1 MKTCDFIEEEKLT
14 AYVDGELNDK
24 EMLEVSKHLK
34 ECETCKILVDEL
46 EELSNNTLFHYEQI
60 KDSFELPNLMKDLNE
75 KLKNMENIT
84 KEHTKYDN
92 IIEFPKEKIKKEENK
107 SDDSVL
113 GKIYKFAPAIISLA
127 AILLISIIIS
137 NNKPNSTTVNIQAK
151 VSDSVTVDSL
161 EYSKFNAMIY
171 KTKDKNKT
179 VIWLFKEN
187 NSDEDD
193 GPI

>member
-1 MKTCDFIEEEKLT
+1 MKKCDIIETEKLS

-24 EMLEVSKHLK
+24 EMQEVANHLK
-34 ECETCKILVDEL
+34 DCEACKLLVEEL
-46 EELSNNTLFHYEQI
+46 EELSSNTLFHYEKI
-60 KDSFELPNLMKDLNE
+60 ENSFELPNLIKDLNE
-75 KLKNMENIT
+75 KLKNTEDIT
-84 KEHTKYDN
+84 EEHTLYDN
-92 IIEFPKEKIKKEENK
+92 IIEFPKEKIKTKETKAN
-107 SDDSVL
+107 DNIF
-113 GKIYKFAPAIISLA
+113 GKIYKFAPAIVSLA

-137 NNKPNSTTVNIQAK
+137 NNKPNTTTANTQAK
-151 VSDSVTVDSL
+151 ASDSVTVDSL

-187 NSDEDD
+187 SDNDDD

>member
-1 MKTCDFIEEEKLT
+1 MKKCDIIETEKLS

-24 EMLEVSKHLK
+24 EMQEVANHLK
-34 ECETCKILVDEL
+34 DCEACKLLVEEL
-46 EELSNNTLFHYEQI
+46 EELSNNALFHYEQI
-60 KDSFELPNLMKDLNE
+60 ENSFELPNLIKDLNE
-75 KLKNMENIT
+75 KLKNTEDIT
-84 KEHTKYDN
+84 EEHTLYHN
-92 IIEFPKEKIKKEENK
+92 IIEFPKEKIKKEETKDNIF
-107 SDDSVL
+107 
-113 GKIYKFAPAIISLA
+113 GKIYKIAPAIVSLA

-137 NNKPNSTTVNIQAK
+137 NNKPNTTAVNTQAK
-151 VSDSVTVDSL
+151 ASDSVTVDSL

-187 NSDEDD
+187 SDNDDD

>member
-1 MKTCDFIEEEKLT
+1 MKTCDFIETEKLT

-24 EMLEVSKHLK
+24 EMQEIAEHIKT
-34 ECETCKILVDEL
+34 CESCRNLINEL
-46 EELSNNTLFHYEQI
+46 EELSQNTLFHYEQI
-60 KDSFELPNLMKDLNE
+60 EAGFELPNLMRDLNE
-75 KLKNMENIT
+75 KLKNMDNIT
-84 KEHTKYDN
+84 EEHTKYDN
-92 IIEFPKEKIKKEENK
+92 IIEFPKEKIKKDEN
-107 SDDSVL
+107 SDDNIF
-113 GKIYKFAPAIISLA
+113 GKVYKFAPAIISLA

-137 NNKPNSTTVNIQAK
+137 NNKPNVTTVNTQAK
-151 VSDSVTVDSL
+151 ATDNVTVDSL

-187 NSDEDD
+187 NNDDDD

>member
-1 MKTCDFIEEEKLT
+1 MKTCDFIETEKLT

-24 EMLEVSKHLK
+24 EMLEVSNHIKS
-34 ECETCKILVDEL
+34 CESCKTLVEEL
-46 EELSNNTLFHYEQI
+46 EELSSNTLFHYEQI
-60 KDSFELPNLMKDLNE
+60 ENSFELPNLMKDLNE
-75 KLKNMENIT
+75 KLKNMDNIT
-84 KEHTKYDN
+84 EEHTKYDN
-92 IIEFPKEKIKKEENK
+92 IIEFPKEKIQKEETITN
-107 SDDSVL
+107 DNIL
-113 GKIYKFAPAIISLA
+113 GKIYKFAPAIVSLA

-137 NNKPNSTTVNIQAK
+137 NNKPNSTAVNTQAK
-151 VSDSVTVDSL
+151 VNDSVTVDSL

-187 NSDEDD
+187 NNDDDD